1 MTSTQA
7 LHQIYAIDTLQ
18 YGIKQH
24 SVEKKQAKWQYLLS
38 DTICF
43 GRDIESGIRIQKP
56 EKAKVF
62 AWVMRIVSQGQC
74 ESIYIEN
81 HEFSNMQ
88 TALLQQAAQRFEVN
102 VTVLNTV
109 SNTNNVVVGPW

>member
-1 MTSTQA
+1 
-7 LHQIYAIDTLQ
+7 
-18 YGIKQH
+18 
-24 SVEKKQAKWQYLLS
+24 
-38 DTICF
+38 
-43 GRDIESGIRIQKP
+43 
-56 EKAKVF
+56 
-62 AWVMRIVSQGQC
+62 MRIVSQGQC